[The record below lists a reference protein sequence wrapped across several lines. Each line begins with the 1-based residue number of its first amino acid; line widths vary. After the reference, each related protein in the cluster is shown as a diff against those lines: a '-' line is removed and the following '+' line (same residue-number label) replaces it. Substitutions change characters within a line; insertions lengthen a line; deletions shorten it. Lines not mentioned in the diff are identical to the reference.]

1 MLRCRRVSY
10 TNKPLKSKIPN
21 PKSKIAM
28 TLKLRHAHRTIWF
41 ALAVLLPVGF
51 GTALSMTDKPLRQ
64 EPVGPSMSDPLPAP
78 QTADSLHPPT
88 IHTYQP

>member
-1 MLRCRRVSY
+1 
-10 TNKPLKSKIPN
+10 
-21 PKSKIAM
+21 M

-64 EPVGPSMSDPLPAP
+64 EPVGPSVYDPLPAP
-78 QTADSLHPPT
+78 QTTDSLPLPAF
-88 IHTYQP
+88 HTYHP